1 MTKPKKVILVAV
13 AVFAV
18 LSAFVISGIMT
29 DPAKK
34 LDDVDKILVMLAEG
48 NPAYGRKS
56 KSITEPGEIKA
67 FLEVFNTATIGEKV
81 PPEEA
86 MVSGVSE
93 YYLYNGEE
101 RLNSF
106 LFNGNDSLRIFSNK
120 KLYYV
125 TYPDKTPYELYQA
138 STAKEVILGAE
149 STK

>member
-56 KSITEPGEIKA
+56 KSITDRKS
-67 FLEVFNTATIGEKV
+67 VV
-81 PPEEA
+81 
-86 MVSGVSE
+86 
-93 YYLYNGEE
+93 
-101 RLNSF
+101 
-106 LFNGNDSLRIFSNK
+106 
-120 KLYYV
+120 
-125 TYPDKTPYELYQA
+125 
-138 STAKEVILGAE
+138 
-149 STK
+149 